1 MPVDR
6 RLVKTEK
13 AEDPSRYRTIGTLA
27 RIAAF
32 PVRIAQ
38 ACKPSLLAFRRCLAR
53 SPRGGDPVRTLV
65 LASAMIIC
73 ATTASLAQS
82 LPNYGPNPPP
92 GADSFGQPPT
102 GTLPPGVSRY
112 SYRAYPYHRHWR
124 YYGH

>member
-38 ACKPSLLAFRRCLAR
+38 ACKPSLL
-53 SPRGGDPVRTLV
+53 
-65 LASAMIIC
+65 
-73 ATTASLAQS
+73 
-82 LPNYGPNPPP
+82 
-92 GADSFGQPPT
+92 DSG
-102 GTLPPGVSRY
+102 GVSRGL
-112 SYRAYPYHRHWR
+112 RVEVTL
-124 YYGH
+124 